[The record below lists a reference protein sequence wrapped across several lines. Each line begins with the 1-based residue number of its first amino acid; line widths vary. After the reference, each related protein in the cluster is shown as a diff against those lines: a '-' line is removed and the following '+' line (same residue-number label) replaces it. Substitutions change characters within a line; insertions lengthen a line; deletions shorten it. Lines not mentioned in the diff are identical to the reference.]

1 LHQGGHKGRPY
12 GVNAMSTFSESDLEV
27 LVDASQ
33 IAARIREL
41 GKEISRDYLGRTPHL
56 VGVLKG
62 AWIFMADLIR
72 HLSLEVTVDFLGI
85 ESYASGTTSSGEVKI
100 TKDLDVSIVGRD
112 VLVVE
117 DILDTGRTYHY
128 LQGVLSAHQPKTL
141 KLVTLLDKT
150 GRRAVAVKAD
160 YVGFQIPDVFV
171 VGYGLDYNQQFR
183 RLHDVRCLRNVACV

>member
-1 LHQGGHKGRPY
+1 MS
-12 GVNAMSTFSESDLEV
+12 NASSESSLEV
-27 LVDASQ
+27 LLTSSQ
-33 IAARIREL
+33 IAVRIREL
-41 GKEISRDYLGRTPHL
+41 AEMISNDYHSRTPHL

-72 HLSLEVTVDFLGI
+72 NLSIEATVDFLGI
-85 ESYASGTTSSGEVKI
+85 QSYVAGTTSSGEVKI
-100 TKDLDVSIVGRD
+100 TKDLDVSIAGRD

-117 DILDTGRTYHY
+117 DILDTGRTYLY
-128 LQGVLSAHQPKTL
+128 LQGVLSAHQPKSL
-141 KLVTLLDKT
+141 KLVTLLDKI

-183 RLHDVRCLRNVACV
+183 RLPDVWYLRHVASV

>member
-1 LHQGGHKGRPY
+1 MD
-12 GVNAMSTFSESDLEV
+12 NASSESSLEV
-27 LVDASQ
+27 LLNSSQ

-41 GKEISRDYLGRTPHL
+41 GEEISADYYGRTPHL

-72 HLSLEVTVDFLGI
+72 NLSVEATVDFLGI
-85 ESYASGTTSSGEVKI
+85 QSYVTGTTSSGEVKI
-100 TKDLDVSIVGRD
+100 TKDLDVSIAGRD

-128 LQGVLSAHQPKTL
+128 LQGVLSAHQPKSL
-141 KLVTLLDKT
+141 KLVSLLDKT
-150 GRRAVAVKAD
+150 GRRVVPVKAD
-160 YVGFQIPDVFV
+160 YVGFPIPDVFV

-183 RLHDVRCLRNVACV
+183 RLPEVRCLRSVACV

>member
-1 LHQGGHKGRPY
+1 MD
-12 GVNAMSTFSESDLEV
+12 NASSESSLEV
-27 LVDASQ
+27 LLTSSQ

-41 GKEISRDYLGRTPHL
+41 GEKISSDYHGCTPHL

-72 HLSLEVTVDFLGI
+72 NLSLEATVDFLGI
-85 ESYASGTTSSGEVKI
+85 QSYGAGATSSGEVRI
-100 TKDLDVSIVGRD
+100 TKDLDVSIAGRD

-117 DILDTGRTYHY
+117 DIIDTGRTYLY
-128 LQGVLSAHQPKTL
+128 LQGVLSAHQPKSL

-150 GRRAVAVKAD
+150 SRRAVAVKAD
-160 YVGFQIPDVFV
+160 YVGFQIPNVFV

-183 RLHDVRCLRNVACV
+183 RLPDVRYLRHVAWR